1 MGRFGVLVAGF
12 VERECDLTVRLARW
26 RSWWNIAKSVRTL
39 LNWMDKLDSLLAS
52 YRSHAYLDA

>member
-1 MGRFGVLVAGF
+1 MLVAGF